1 MPKMSV
7 LPPTRPVDEW
17 VGIDPAVLPQRLLD
31 ATEPVLVRGLASHW
45 PAVRAAQRSGAA
57 AVDHLLACCGSAT
70 VNAWIGPP
78 EIEGRFFYDADLRGF
93 NFQAERLRLDA
104 VLAAL
109 QRHAAD
115 DRPPALYVGSTTVDT
130 ALPGFRAHNDFGF
143 SAIAPAEPLMSVW
156 LGNRTRIAAHQ
167 DLPAN
172 LACVVAGRRRFTLFE
187 PAQVGNLYVGPLDFT
202 PAGQPVSLVD
212 ITAPDL
218 QRFPRYAD
226 AARHARVADLRPG
239 DALLIP
245 SLWWHHVEALEPI
258 NALVNYWWRRTPA
271 HQDAP
276 IDALLHTLM
285 TVRELPL
292 EQRLA
297 WRALFEHYV
306 FAADEHT
313 AAHIPEH
320 ARGVLQP
327 LDAEASRRLRARLLQ
342 KLNR

>member
-1 MPKMSV
+1 MSV
-7 LPPTRPVDEW
+7 LPPPRPVDEW
-17 VGIDPAVLPQRLLD
+17 TGIDPAALPVALLD
-31 ATEPVLVRGLASHW
+31 ATEPVVVRGLAAHW
-45 PAVRAAQRSGAA
+45 PAVRAGQQSGQAA
-57 AVDHLLACCGSAT
+57 SEYLIGCCGPAT

-78 EIEGRFFYDADLRGF
+78 EIGGRFFYDADFRGF

-109 QRHAAD
+109 QHHAAD
-115 DRPPALYVGSTTVDT
+115 ERPPALYVGSTTVDT
-130 ALPGFRAHNDFGF
+130 CLPGFRTHNDLGFG
-143 SAIAPAEPLMSVW
+143 AIAPAEPLMSVW

-187 PAQVGNLYVGPLDFT
+187 PAQVAKLYIGPLDFT

-212 ITAPDL
+212 VTAPDL
-218 QRFPRYAD
+218 QRFPRYAEA
-226 AARHARVADLRPG
+226 AARARVAELGPG

-245 SLWWHHVEALEPI
+245 SLWWHHVEALEAF
-258 NALVNYWWRRTPA
+258 NVLVNYWWRRAAA

-285 TVRELPL
+285 CVRELPPQ
-292 EQRLA
+292 QRAA

-306 FAADEHT
+306 FAADDST
-313 AAHIPEH
+313 AAHIPDH
-320 ARGVLQP
+320 ARGVLKP
-327 LDAEASRRLRARLLQ
+327 LDADASRRLRARLLQ

>member
-1 MPKMSV
+1 MSV
-7 LPPTRPVDEW
+7 PAPQPVAEW
-17 VGIDPAVLPQRLLD
+17 TDIDPAALPDRLLD
-31 ATEPVLVRGLASHW
+31 ATEPVVVRGLARHW
-45 PAVRAAQRSGAA
+45 PTVQAAQASDQAVVDLLRSCYR
-57 AVDHLLACCGSAT
+57 DAT

-78 EIEGRFFYDADLRGF
+78 EIEGRFFYDDTFRGF
-93 NFQAERLRLDA
+93 NFHAERVRLDA

-109 QRHAAD
+109 LQHASEA
-115 DRPPALYVGSTTVDT
+115 RPPALYVGSTTVDT
-130 ALPGFRAHNDFGF
+130 CLPGFRADNDLGFGTLD
-143 SAIAPAEPLMSVW
+143 PLVSVW
-156 LGNRTRIAAHQ
+156 LGNRISVAAHE

-187 PAQVGNLYVGPLDFT
+187 PAHVGNLYIGPLDFT

-212 ITAPDL
+212 MRAPDL
-218 QRFPRYAD
+218 QRFPRYAQA
-226 AARHARVADLRPG
+226 AARACVAELGPG

-245 SLWWHHVEALEPI
+245 SLWWHHVEALAPV
-258 NALVNYWWRRTPA
+258 NVLVNYWWRRVPD

-285 TVRELPL
+285 TVRDLPP
-292 EQRLA
+292 EQRAA

-306 FAADEHT
+306 FAADETT

-320 ARGVLQP
+320 ARGVLKP
-327 LDAEASRRLRARLLQ
+327 LDADASRRLRARLLQ

>member
-1 MPKMSV
+1 MSV
-7 LPPTRPVDEW
+7 PAPQPVAEW
-17 VGIDPAVLPQRLLD
+17 DDIDPTALPDRLLD
-31 ATEPVLVRGLASHW
+31 AAEPVVVRGLARHW
-45 PAVRAAQRSGAA
+45 PAVQAAQASDQ
-57 AVDHLLACCGSAT
+57 AVVELLRGCYRDAT

-78 EIEGRFFYDADLRGF
+78 EIGGRFFYDDAFRGF
-93 NFQAERLRLDA
+93 NFHAERVRLDA

-109 QRHAAD
+109 LQHAGEA
-115 DRPPALYVGSTTVDT
+115 RPPALYVGSTTVDT
-130 ALPGFRAHNDFGF
+130 CLPGFRAGNDLGFGMLD
-143 SAIAPAEPLMSVW
+143 PLMSVW
-156 LGNRTRIAAHQ
+156 LGNRICVAAHQ

-212 ITAPDL
+212 MRAPDL
-218 QRFPRYAD
+218 QRFPRYAQA
-226 AARHARVADLRPG
+226 AARARVAELGPG

-245 SLWWHHVEALEPI
+245 SLWWHHVEALAPV
-258 NALVNYWWRRTPA
+258 NVLVNYWWRRAPD

-285 TVRELPL
+285 TVRDLPP
-292 EQRLA
+292 EQRAA

-306 FAADEHT
+306 FAADETT

-320 ARGVLQP
+320 ARGVLKP
-327 LDAEASRRLRARLLQ
+327 LDADASRRLRARLLQ